1 MPRRTLIIFIAS
13 FLGVGILIYGGF
25 FIYGKFNPEVAG
37 VGTTGGNTGYGQFN
51 PFGTGGTNTNNQ
63 NTETPADTQG
73 GEVTATGGES
83 TGGTLINS
91 KFTKLT
97 DFPIAGSTFFYDTR
111 TIPQVEGTKVD
122 PKAPKTELVPSLRYV
137 ERITGHIDER
147 YLDTGI
153 VGKISNSTI
162 PNIYESFFDSKA
174 QTIIYRYLSS
184 DASIASFVATLGGT
198 QGSFLAPD
206 AIDLSISPD
215 KTKYFYLARTPSGVT
230 GTIANFADGKK
241 NQFFSSS
248 FDEWLSQW
256 ATSGSIFL
264 TTKASGQ
271 ENGYVYSVNTTNGTM
286 KKIFGGVMGLTTL
299 VNPTGTHVLYSTS
312 VGGRPTLGI
321 FDIAR
326 NKTVDLG
333 LSGLP
338 EKCVWFD
345 ASTVYCAIPD
355 DIQTAQY
362 PDSWYQGLTSFED
375 HFVKIIIDASGVA
388 VTRTIDGSSGTGV
401 DATHLFLDDKQ
412 ATLFF
417 TNKKDSA
424 LWGLNLK

>member
-13 FLGVGILIYGGF
+13 FLGVGILIYGGY
-25 FIYGKFNPEVAG
+25 FIYQKFNPA
-37 VGTTGGNTGYGQFN
+37 TTTTSQTGESTGYNEFN

-63 NTETPADTQG
+63 NTGNSTDTTG
-73 GEVTATGGES
+73 GEVTATGGET
-83 TGGTLINS
+83 TGGALVNS

-97 DFPIAGSTFFYDTR
+97 DFPVAGATFFYDTR
-111 TIPQVEGTKVD
+111 ALPQVEGAKVD

-137 ERITGHIDER
+137 ERTTGHIDER
-147 YLDTGI
+147 FLDTGI

-184 DASIASFVATLGGT
+184 DKSIASFVATLGGA
-198 QGSFLAPD
+198 QGSFLPPD

-215 KTKYFYLARTPSGVT
+215 KTKYFYLVKTPAGVT
-230 GTIANFADGKK
+230 GTIASFIDGKK

-256 ATSGSIFL
+256 AGNAIFL

-271 ENGYVYSVNTTNGTM
+271 EDGYLYSVNTTNGSM
-286 KKIFGGVMGLTTL
+286 KKVFGGVKGLTTL
-299 VNPTGTHVLYSTS
+299 VNPSGSQVLYSTS
-312 VGGRPTLGI
+312 IGGRPALGI
-321 FDIAR
+321 YDIAK
-326 NKTVDLG
+326 NKTTDLG

-338 EKCVWFD
+338 EKCAWFD
-345 ASTVYCAIPD
+345 IATIYCATPD
-355 DIQTAQY
+355 DIQGAQY

-375 HFVKIIIDASGVA
+375 HFVKITIDSTGTA
-388 VTRTIDGSSGTGV
+388 TTNTIDGSSGSGV
-401 DATHLFLDDKQ
+401 DATHLFLDDK
-412 ATLFF
+412 ATTLFF
-417 TNKKDSA
+417 TNKKDST
-424 LWGLNLK
+424 LWSLSLK